1 MSEEEQQLPELLS
14 VQAQAMVDGAKRLG
28 LTWTLRPATVTANAD
43 GPSVVYDGDTIL
55 VGAVPLNGSA
65 IPGDRV
71 MMLQIPPGGNYIIG
85 RLPGSP
91 LTPLMTASFRGSI
104 ASAGD
109 VVITTV
115 AQTITPLV
123 SLALTSPGEYMI
135 TASVDIDYTVSGG
148 NNLVAVALQVDGVGQ
163 TDQIIFQ
170 ITANATRIVLSKSW
184 YGTLAT
190 GTHTFQLIVAKSLA
204 TGTWTTRAVGT
215 GFIYQIW
222 Q

>member
-1 MSEEEQQLPELLS
+1 MSAEEQLPELLS
-14 VQAQAMVDGAKRLG
+14 AQTQAVVDGAKRLG
-28 LTWTLRPATVTANAD
+28 LTWTLRPATVATSAD
-43 GPSVVYDGDTIL
+43 GPVVIYDGDTI
-55 VGAVPLNGSA
+55 VTGAVPLNGNA

-85 RLPGSP
+85 RLPGTP
-91 LTPLMTASFRGSI
+91 LTPLMTSTFRGETV
-104 ASAGD
+104 SAGD

-184 YGTLAT
+184 YGTLTT
-190 GTHTFQLIVAKSLA
+190 GTHTFQLIVAKSLN